1 MGLHLLQPTARKRM
15 TGDNGG
21 PSETTLQCVPCTL
34 AQYRRRVRT
43 FPSWSS
49 GPCLQIFPPGTGSFL
64 LPNFHGYNFI
74 PHLLCCNS
82 SHATQRRSQRRGY
95 FYIFLPGDGISTGHG
110 CHATSDHCTEPP
122 QPHDIRMKSRAHPA
136 TRYFSVSLASKLP
149 SFSVKSIPKKTKTEP
164 ALKVVPAPLFIPPT
178 QAPKPSSS
186 HPILDFSEASAV
198 VMEPW
203 KGSSGS
209 RSSQIQDSQ
218 ADPNFPS
225 TGSDWFHHAL
235 MSRSTRP

>member
-1 MGLHLLQPTARKRM
+1 
-15 TGDNGG
+15 
-21 PSETTLQCVPCTL
+21 
-34 AQYRRRVRT
+34 
-43 FPSWSS
+43 
-49 GPCLQIFPPGTGSFL
+49 
-64 LPNFHGYNFI
+64 
-74 PHLLCCNS
+74 
-82 SHATQRRSQRRGY
+82 
-95 FYIFLPGDGISTGHG
+95 
-110 CHATSDHCTEPP
+110 
-122 QPHDIRMKSRAHPA
+122 MKSRAHPA
-136 TRYFSVSLASKLP
+136 TRYFFVSLASKLP

-186 HPILDFSEASAV
+186 HPVLDFSEASAV

-225 TGSDWFHHAL
+225 TGSDWVSPCLDVEVHKTLTSL
-235 MSRSTRP
+235 MLHVGFSTRWNVLRPTSLSGHFYTGRRKKAALPQITQELLEFKERGDGEQNAGKSWFVHP